1 MCMSLMRG
9 WNAVVL
15 RLVATL
21 GVLSNKIRTDL
32 PCVGFKA
39 KLFEVRHPWKMAQGI
54 NKTNLKT

>member
-1 MCMSLMRG
+1 MRG